1 MGYLIYAG
9 LKGREDSR
17 TAIAAGDFGG
27 ESLIF
32 GGEPV
37 SLLTLALCLHIRNF
51 RRQVKSMRSEFLPYQ
66 LAFITF
72 RIT

>member
-1 MGYLIYAG
+1 MGYLIYAW
-9 LKGREDSR
+9 LKGREDRR

-27 ESLIF
+27 EQ
-32 GGEPV
+32 V

-51 RRQVKSMRSEFLPYQ
+51 RRQVKSMRSEFLPCQ

>member
-9 LKGREDSR
+9 LKGREDRR

-37 SLLTLALCLHIRNF
+37 SLLTLALCLHIR
-51 RRQVKSMRSEFLPYQ
+51 
-66 LAFITF
+66 TF
-72 RIT
+72 RQQERA